1 MRERSGL
8 VKMLERGYNR
18 VTGRA
23 PDLAPAVATRLGR
36 FAPADRL
43 LDLGAG
49 EGRIGVAIAHRTGGR
64 VVLCDRNATKLRRP
78 SGAWAVIADGA
89 ALPFRAQAFAA
100 AFLVDVVH
108 HLERPVPVLAELARV
123 VRPDARI
130 VVLDYQPTSG
140 LTRVLR
146 LLRPFV
152 GHRCY
157 FRGPGELAAL
167 GSRAGMTTTCTAVD
181 GHEYA
186 CVLRVGGP
194 PAPAGRSVRG

>member
-8 VKMLERGYNR
+8 VKVLERGYNR
-18 VTGRA
+18 ATGRV
-23 PDLAPAVATRLGR
+23 PDLASAVATRLGR

-78 SGAWAVIADGA
+78 SGAWAVVADGA

-100 AFLVDVVH
+100 AVLVDVVH
-108 HLERPVPVLAELARV
+108 HLERPAPVLAELARV

-157 FRGPGELAAL
+157 FRGPGEVAAL
-167 GSRAGMTTTCTAVD
+167 GSRAGLATTCTVVD

-194 PAPAGRSVRG
+194 PAPAGR